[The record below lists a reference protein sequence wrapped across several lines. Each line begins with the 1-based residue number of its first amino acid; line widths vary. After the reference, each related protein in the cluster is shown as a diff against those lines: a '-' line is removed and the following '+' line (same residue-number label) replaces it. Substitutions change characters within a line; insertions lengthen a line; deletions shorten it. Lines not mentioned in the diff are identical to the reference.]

1 MNKRELTCIVC
12 PRGCQMTV
20 EMGDEITVSGN
31 RCPRGKV
38 YAQNECVNPQ
48 RTVTSTVRTSDG
60 GVVAVKT
67 EGTIPKAK
75 MMECM
80 ENCVSRYE
88 NARCHGGRWEDVV
101 SGDGR
106 GSGRGNGQGNG
117 NRGQGYHGGK

>member
-12 PRGCQMTV
+12 PRGCQLTV
-20 EMGDEITVSGN
+20 EMGEELVVSGN
-31 RCPRGKV
+31 LCPRGKI
-38 YAQNECVNPQ
+38 YAQNECINPQ

-80 ENCVSRYE
+80 DIINSITLELPVRV
-88 NARCHGGRWEDVV
+88 GDVAADNV
-101 SGDGR
+101 FGTR
-106 GSGRGNGQGNG
+106 IVVTQN
-117 NRGQGYHGGK
+117 KK

>member
-31 RCPRGKV
+31 LCPRGKV

-80 ENCVSRYE
+80 EIINSIVLELPVKVGDVAC
-88 NARCHGGRWEDVV
+88 EDAFGTRIVV
-101 SGDGR
+101 TQ
-106 GSGRGNGQGNG
+106 N
-117 NRGQGYHGGK
+117 KE

>member
-31 RCPRGKV
+31 LCPRGKV

-80 ENCVSRYE
+80 EIINSIVLELPVKVGDVAC
-88 NARCHGGRWEDVV
+88 EDVFGTRIV
-101 SGDGR
+101 VTQ
-106 GSGRGNGQGNG
+106 NK
-117 NRGQGYHGGK
+117 H

>member
-31 RCPRGKV
+31 LCPRGKV

-67 EGTIPKAK
+67 EETIPKAK

-80 ENCVSRYE
+80 EIINSIVLDLPVKVGDVAYE
-88 NARCHGGRWEDVV
+88 DAFGTRIVV
-101 SGDGR
+101 TQ
-106 GSGRGNGQGNG
+106 N
-117 NRGQGYHGGK
+117 KE